1 MRPLHG
7 WQVTDPSTI
16 YAVTAVTHEAGV
28 HVGVRHPGASTR
40 GDEGQ
45 TPDQPIPSTTAIS
58 DTAPDRHVLRG
69 WLRQPTILCLCQEPL
84 PRVVGDEMD
93 REE

>member
-58 DTAPDRHVLRG
+58 DTAPDLFG
-69 WLRQPTILCLCQEPL
+69 TEILALGEQL
-84 PRVVGDEMD
+84 QFWG
-93 REE
+93 